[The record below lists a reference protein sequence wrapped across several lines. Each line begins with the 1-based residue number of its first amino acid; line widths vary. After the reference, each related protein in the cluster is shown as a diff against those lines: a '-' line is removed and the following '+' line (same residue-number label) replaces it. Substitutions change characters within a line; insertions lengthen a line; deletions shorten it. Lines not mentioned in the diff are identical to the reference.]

1 MKRLYMILAM
11 LAIVATINATKIY
24 HGNST
29 YVGNVVYTWDGKHLY
44 QGRTANTY
52 IRVTPPMWE
61 ISYTLGTA
69 STFIKATPPMWAIS
83 S

>member
-1 MKRLYMILAM
+1 MKRLSMILAM

-44 QGRTANTY
+44 QGNTTYVGNILYTWDGKHLYQNTY
-52 IRVTPPMWE
+52 
-61 ISYTLGTA
+61 
-69 STFIKATPPMWAIS
+69 IKATPPMWAIS